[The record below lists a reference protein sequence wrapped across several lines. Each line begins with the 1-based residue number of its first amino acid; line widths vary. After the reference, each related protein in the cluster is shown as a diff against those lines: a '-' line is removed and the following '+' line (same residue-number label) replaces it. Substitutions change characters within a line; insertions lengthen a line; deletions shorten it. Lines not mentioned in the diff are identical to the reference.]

1 MESAA
6 DNACGAARLLEQV
19 REHYKQQRPGNNT
32 KSDDDPAPPK
42 SSFGHFL
49 FQDNQHPV
57 QQIRRMSMANLQA
70 LPDGAQEALAP
81 SSPGRKGM
89 LRTADSSQQGNQ
101 TSRSVA
107 SGKVLVDDGEGPRS
121 VPGERY
127 LPMRVPY
134 DVRYF
139 QSVCSYQRQCLRS
152 CYAMSRTDVRMVLAA
167 AVAVPYA
174 RATQCPRM
182 TLPGAYEEP
191 SDQEA
196 RPRQRPVRVYREIKY
211 KKAQSQCNLYQGC
224 VFLYLISGAIGLR
237 ACYAMSGT
245 DILYLLFRATS
256 YVGAMGCPLLIYR
269 TALYATC

>member
-107 SGKVLVDDGEGPRS
+107 SGKTYHQDFAN
-121 VPGERY
+121 Y
-127 LPMRVPY
+127 LAK
-134 DVRYF
+134 
-139 QSVCSYQRQCLRS
+139 SL
-152 CYAMSRTDVRMVLAA
+152 
-167 AVAVPYA
+167 
-174 RATQCPRM
+174 
-182 TLPGAYEEP
+182 
-191 SDQEA
+191 
-196 RPRQRPVRVYREIKY
+196 
-211 KKAQSQCNLYQGC
+211 
-224 VFLYLISGAIGLR
+224 
-237 ACYAMSGT
+237 
-245 DILYLLFRATS
+245 
-256 YVGAMGCPLLIYR
+256 
-269 TALYATC
+269 